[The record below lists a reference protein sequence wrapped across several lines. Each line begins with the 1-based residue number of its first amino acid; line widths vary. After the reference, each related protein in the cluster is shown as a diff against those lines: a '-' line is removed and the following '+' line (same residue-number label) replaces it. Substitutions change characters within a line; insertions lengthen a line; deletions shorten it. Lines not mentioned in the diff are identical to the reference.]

1 MGNYKLY
8 KEIGISIE
16 EIYNQIRYI
25 EHFSGQKVPEID
37 ASLDI
42 IESRC
47 NIVIDNK
54 MQVFDDRELIE
65 LRKRLDEALSAEVS
79 SKLYRSLAAIKKR
92 TETMYKKLPFIYHG
106 VIIGPIKLSVLE
118 SFVVMFVAIASI
130 IVFQL
135 I

>member
-65 LRKRLDEALSAEVS
+65 LRKRLDEALNADVS

>member
-65 LRKRLDEALSAEVS
+65 LGYWQIS
-79 SKLYRSLAAIKKR
+79 
-92 TETMYKKLPFIYHG
+92 
-106 VIIGPIKLSVLE
+106 
-118 SFVVMFVAIASI
+118 
-130 IVFQL
+130 
-135 I
+135 